1 MNFVEAIRVIKNII
15 PQCSA
20 NEYDGILVKRL
31 EASNTL
37 DEGRTTN
44 QTHIA
49 ISGEQMNMFP
59 YLMAD
64 GYFNCDYS
72 EKDEQLK
79 KYFIT
84 QIPLYIYQDNI
95 SYLEADEKS
104 GIIFDENKKS
114 CVCASVVRSRR
125 KEQADQV
132 QLSLITSDDV
142 DFVKFRK
149 LLHTGD
155 FLVILKHKERL
166 SYDCIGIRAADEN
179 NGEYHLSVLNNKFY
193 KLPTNT
199 KVDIKK
205 YIKIKDS
212 KVENRNFTIS
222 ELGNILKEMYSNAE
236 NKMQVASIHI
246 FGIKYGK
253 NIIQKAFKSLDI
265 VKAAGINE
273 SYSTELQKALNIYRC
288 LEQNSYGIYISDENA
303 IKEEKE
309 VLGERKTGAENIL
322 LYGVPGSGK
331 SHEIKTKYCNDEKM
345 MERVVFHPDYT
356 YSDFVGQILPRVEK
370 DKDGNEKLKYVFTPG
385 PFTRMLKKAQEDPS
399 NHYYL
404 VIEELNRGN
413 APAIFGEIFQ
423 LLDRKDEDEFPAE
436 EVGESEYGISNYDVA
451 KEVYGDENHPV
462 RIPSNMN
469 ILATMN
475 TADQNVFT
483 LDTAF
488 LRRWSTRQIENNFE
502 KSEHSKDMID
512 GTKVSWG
519 TFATVINDMIIDS
532 NTDMVSSADKCLGIY
547 FAKKKELDEDMYIGL
562 LWMFHGDAGETKL
575 NRLMGYMDCQLVYSY
590 NGKIFQRICHRPFIA
605 RSRQGEHGGGSVFP
619 TSVVEDKNHIYI
631 YGSGSKGEMFRYQ
644 EEKDA
649 ALLRYSL
656 RKDGFAYLATE
667 STGDICTKAL
677 RFYGEKL
684 YLNVCAP
691 YGVIKVRIL
700 NEDGKEMEGMSYEE
714 CTYKCIDLIEWT
726 PVWISNKTV
735 NSLKGQVVF
744 LEIEITNGELYA
756 IRGDFDV
763 LGANYIKLE

>member
-15 PQCSA
+15 LQCSA

-212 KVENRNFTIS
+212 KVENRNFTIP
-222 ELGNILKEMYSNAE
+222 ELGNILKKMYSNAE

-288 LEQNSYGIYISDENA
+288 LEQNSYGIFVTDVLT
-303 IKEEKE
+303 KEQRHKNMKNIRGKDTRIE
-309 VLGERKTGAENIL
+309 VILRKALWNKGYRYRKNYKKL
-322 LYGVPGSGK
+322 PGSPD
-331 SHEIKTKYCNDEKM
+331 IALTKYKIAIFCDGEFFHGKDWEKLELKLKNSNNSEFWIKKISRNMERDDEINKKLNYEGWTVIRFWGEDIKKYTDECVKTVEEAIFDVIICDNDE
-345 MERVVFHPDYT
+345 
-356 YSDFVGQILPRVEK
+356 G
-370 DKDGNEKLKYVFTPG
+370 
-385 PFTRMLKKAQEDPS
+385 
-399 NHYYL
+399 
-404 VIEELNRGN
+404 
-413 APAIFGEIFQ
+413 
-423 LLDRKDEDEFPAE
+423 
-436 EVGESEYGISNYDVA
+436 
-451 KEVYGDENHPV
+451 
-462 RIPSNMN
+462 
-469 ILATMN
+469 
-475 TADQNVFT
+475 
-483 LDTAF
+483 
-488 LRRWSTRQIENNFE
+488 
-502 KSEHSKDMID
+502 
-512 GTKVSWG
+512 
-519 TFATVINDMIIDS
+519 
-532 NTDMVSSADKCLGIY
+532 
-547 FAKKKELDEDMYIGL
+547 
-562 LWMFHGDAGETKL
+562 
-575 NRLMGYMDCQLVYSY
+575 
-590 NGKIFQRICHRPFIA
+590 
-605 RSRQGEHGGGSVFP
+605 
-619 TSVVEDKNHIYI
+619 
-631 YGSGSKGEMFRYQ
+631 
-644 EEKDA
+644 
-649 ALLRYSL
+649 
-656 RKDGFAYLATE
+656 
-667 STGDICTKAL
+667 
-677 RFYGEKL
+677 
-684 YLNVCAP
+684 
-691 YGVIKVRIL
+691 
-700 NEDGKEMEGMSYEE
+700 
-714 CTYKCIDLIEWT
+714 
-726 PVWISNKTV
+726 
-735 NSLKGQVVF
+735 
-744 LEIEITNGELYA
+744 
-756 IRGDFDV
+756 
-763 LGANYIKLE
+763 